1 MPKFRLFTWVII
13 AINILFAWWIIAG
26 VGASSGNCDGLTG
39 DDLSACQAGT
49 AVGAGIG
56 AFMIIVLWVLVDII
70 LLVLWLVTR
79 KKQRICPACG
89 ASAKTGVTVCKKC
102 NHDFKSAVSQS

>member
-13 AINILFAWWIIAG
+13 VINIIFAWWIIAG
-26 VGASSGNCDGLTG
+26 VGAATSENCEGLSGE
-39 DDLSACQAGT
+39 DLSLCEGAT

-70 LLVLWLVTR
+70 MLVLWLVTR
-79 KKQRICPACG
+79 KKQRLCPACG
-89 ASAKTGVTVCKKC
+89 ATAKTGVTVCQKC
-102 NHDFKSAVSQS
+102 NHDFKLPAS